1 MADEQLA
8 LGVEHEHQ
16 PTPPSRPRQSR
27 ARGGDEYEM
36 TVPDGTTLNI
46 AVTALIKNLRR
57 GRELEA
63 LYWAEQIERQYW
75 KYLWRR
81 LLIFASEDVNIGNP
95 DAVVQVRAL
104 YENYCTVK
112 SESKNPVVDRSIVTM
127 AVMVLAR
134 SPKSRECDDLL
145 NVIVH
150 LQRQYGWRPPNR
162 DEVFD
167 LHTREGKRRWK
178 RKYRLRHWLEAASK
192 EEPRVGPRD
201 WHLWLLK
208 WAAQRGIYTV
218 ESVQQAAEIWE
229 SDGLLRH
236 GAEGEVTARIPWTDV
251 TPEFPDLE
259 PVNAPIV
266 FDSTDVGGDGFMA
279 DDWHWHCTTCG
290 TPADICRGM
299 NQNSR
304 YCCEDCNHP
313 DSSIE
318 IDGRE
323 ED

>member
-95 DAVVQVRAL
+95 NAVVQVRAL
-104 YENYCTVK
+104 YENYVTVRT
-112 SESKNPVVDRSIVTM
+112 ESKNPTVDRSIVTM

-178 RKYRLRHWLEAASK
+178 RKYRMRHWLEAASK

-201 WHLWLLK
+201 WHLWLIR

-218 ESVQQAAEIWE
+218 ESVDDLATTWNEQ
-229 SDGLLRH
+229 GLLQH
-236 GAEGEVTARIPWTDV
+236 GFEGPLTARVPWRDV
-251 TPEFPDLE
+251 TPEFADLE
-259 PVNAPIV
+259 PVNAE
-266 FDSTDVGGDGFMA
+266 VGPDGWL
-279 DDWHWHCTTCG
+279 DDGDWHWHCTTCG
-290 TPADICRGM
+290 MPADVERF
-299 NQNSR
+299 QATA
-304 YCCEDCNHP
+304 CCEDCDHP
-313 DSSIE
+313 PVQID
-318 IDGRE
+318 IDGRS
-323 ED
+323 DD